1 MKKLENIKY
10 LERTKAF
17 TISIL
22 FFMMLCMPTFVK
34 LTLPY
39 GGLVVFFAVAALLGS
54 YLLFKIQKLNEQ
66 IESLTK

>member
-1 MKKLENIKY
+1 MKKNENIKY

-22 FFMMLCMPTFVK
+22 FFMTLCVPTFVK
-34 LTLPY
+34 MSLPY
-39 GGLVVFFAVAALLGS
+39 GGLALFFAAAGLLGS

-66 IESLTK
+66 IELLTK